1 MIVLFDEFETKFD
14 SLGLGILH
22 DATQCSV
29 TEELN
34 GGYSL
39 EMLYSVS
46 GQFYD
51 KLNLNK
57 IIYVK
62 PNPFDEPQPFRI
74 KSISKPIKGHVT
86 INADHI
92 SYDMNGIPVTAIDAK
107 TLADVF
113 SLIKKNSLVKNNF
126 NFRTD
131 IFSSRSFRTTQPYNM
146 RAVLMGDDENSLVGV
161 YDAELKFDKF
171 DVRLLS
177 KRGADR
183 GTQICYGQNM
193 TDLTH
198 EITSDRLYNGIYPY
212 YHKESTSTETE
223 TEETFK
229 QVYIVGTKEYA
240 EDWFSF
246 TKGGEAYHPLDST
259 PVQVATEGNH
269 FQEVYCWNETYQ
281 KYEKKI
287 YNESVQL
294 IQNVVAPGWIKIE
307 WSSFPNVKCVANA
320 KGYFKGQMDTDW
332 GDVKGVGDVI
342 FEGNILKEGISG
354 IMSNMT
360 IYYSEVIPSSK
371 ESTSKEV
378 NEIKEV
384 TLDDPI
390 IWLNTI
396 DAKTMTHDRILMVDL
411 TDKFDDEEPTQQ
423 QLLVEANK
431 YISEMKL
438 GNITTSTKVS
448 YIDIQENQNKYKN
461 FSHVELGDTVKIVYN
476 DIGVNTELRVIST
489 NFNVLTEKYNS
500 IELGTKTDKFSSQS
514 VENGDDIS
522 SLTNDVGYADVTTVN
537 KLIAQTV
544 TAEFI
549 NATNAT
555 LSKAQIEE
563 LEVAKI
569 KMPGVIEASQYVIDD
584 LVATMLTAQNA
595 KIAQTLEA
603 GTVKVSGNVNVYG
616 GSIDISDS
624 AGGTT
629 FFSVDKKG
637 NLKANSVDITG
648 GSLEIGDN
656 FIVTNDG
663 YLTAARAS
671 ISGDISIESGKI
683 AIGENAFSVEN
694 DGTLSIGDGTFEVSP
709 DGTVTIKKGSIN
721 IANAFSVNDEGK
733 LSINGD
739 VFEVDPF
746 GNVNIKQGAIN
757 LGNGAFHVDN
767 NGNMTANSV
776 NITGG
781 QMLFSGNSHS
791 KFKVNT
797 DGSIISTAGTIGP
810 LTITENTLT
819 YSDDPLYSSK
829 TLFKINGNRGS
840 HKYNSV
846 KDLYLGKVVEG
857 VDASFDSLRV
867 CTNSTGTETSGTA
880 TGAYFSKQYGLVTY
894 ERSYSNTYDRV
905 TTNSVIMPDQIKGI
919 PVVERV
925 QGTSLPTAG
934 ANLPPSESK
943 CWRMAF
949 YSLDAKGS
957 FDDSGAS
964 VNCGEDGFTV
974 ISKVIATARGTSEGT
989 SVHEDTF
996 EVLTKI
1002 SGTVVAAKTNVGTK
1016 TGEYIDIMVIGY

>member
-1 MIVLFDEFETKFD
+1 MIILFDELETKFD

-22 DATQCSV
+22 DATQCTV
-29 TEELN
+29 NEELN
-34 GGYSL
+34 GEFSL

-51 KLNLNK
+51 KIKLNK
-57 IIYVK
+57 IICVK

-92 SYDMNGIPVTAIDAK
+92 SYDMNGIPVTAFDAA

-113 SLIKKNSLVKNNF
+113 TLSKKNSLVANNF
-126 NFRTD
+126 KFRTN

-146 RAVLMGDDENSLVGV
+146 RAILMGDDENSLVGV
-161 YDAELKFDKF
+161 YEAELKFDKF
-171 DVRLLS
+171 DVHVLS
-177 KRGADR
+177 KRGANR

-198 EITSDRLYNGIYPY
+198 EITNDRLYNGIFPY

-240 EDWFSF
+240 EDWLSF
-246 TKGGEAYHPLDST
+246 TKDGEAYHPLDSS
-259 PVQVATEGNH
+259 PVQIATEGNH
-269 FQEVYCWNETYQ
+269 YQEVYCWNETYQ

-287 YNESVQL
+287 YNESVTL
-294 IQNVVAPGWIKIE
+294 IQNVVAPGWIRIE

-320 KGYFKGQMDTDW
+320 KGYYKSQMDVDW

-342 FEGNILKEGISG
+342 FEGNILKEGLSG

-384 TLDDPI
+384 TLDEKI
-390 IWLNTI
+390 LWLNTI
-396 DAKTMTHDRILMVDL
+396 DAKTMAHDRILMVDL

-423 QLLVEANK
+423 QLLAEANK

-448 YIDIQENQNKYKN
+448 YIDVIENQNKYKN
-461 FSHVELGDTVKIVYN
+461 FSHVELGDTVQIIYN

-489 NFNVLTEKYNS
+489 SFNAITEKYIS

-549 NATNAT
+549 NAANAT

-624 AGGTT
+624 VGGTT

-648 GSLEIGDN
+648 GSLKIGDN
-656 FIVTNDG
+656 FSVTNFGDLYAQNASIEGNINITSGRISIGDNFDVDNRGKLTANDVIITGGRLQIGDNFSVSNEGIVTAKNVNI
-663 YLTAARAS
+663 T
-671 ISGDISIESGKI
+671 
-683 AIGENAFSVEN
+683 
-694 DGTLSIGDGTFEVSP
+694 DGTLSFGTPVSAGVLP
-709 DGTVTIKKGSIN
+709 PFNVDTT
-721 IANAFSVNDEGK
+721 GK
-733 LSINGD
+733 L
-739 VFEVDPF
+739 
-746 GNVNIKQGAIN
+746 
-757 LGNGAFHVDN
+757 
-767 NGNMTANSV
+767 T
-776 NITGG
+776 
-781 QMLFSGNSHS
+781 
-791 KFKVNT
+791 
-797 DGSIISTAGTIGP
+797 STSGTIGP
-810 LTITENTLT
+810 LNITE
-819 YSDDPLYSSK
+819 K
-829 TLFKINGNRGS
+829 TLSFYQTISGESLQLFNIDGNNITR
-840 HKYNSV
+840 NID
-846 KDLYLGKVVEG
+846 KDLYSHDTIHGISATFDSLKLCAKTDENGVTEGAYFSDKYGLLTYTRQSGAGYGSVVNNSRIAPEQISGLPVVEG
-857 VDASFDSLRV
+857 V
-867 CTNSTGTETSGTA
+867 SG
-880 TGAYFSKQYGLVTY
+880 
-894 ERSYSNTYDRV
+894 E
-905 TTNSVIMPDQIKGI
+905 
-919 PVVERV
+919 
-925 QGTSLPTAG
+925 SLPTALSYEP
-934 ANLPPSESK
+934 ASSAK
-943 CWRMAF
+943 CWRIAF
-949 YSLDAKGS
+949 HSFPANGS
-957 FDDSGAS
+957 FSDSGSSKDFGAIANGQFTKICKVVAS
-964 VNCGEDGFTV
+964 PRATDG
-974 ISKVIATARGTSEGT
+974 
-989 SVHEDTF
+989 HEDHF
-996 EVLTKI
+996 EFLTKI
-1002 SGTVVAAKTNVGTK
+1002 DGTTVYAKTNAGTK
-1016 TGEYIDIMVIGY
+1016 TGEYIDVMVIGY